1 MLKLSVKWVRIGG
14 CIMRKKRLIILDL
27 ASLGIGEAPDANRFS
42 SVGADTLGYVAA
54 NGLSVSNLTHLGLGN
69 IRWDNEIPVI
79 PATDR
84 PMAFY
89 GKMVNRVTTNGI
101 SAGFREMFDYTTDLR
116 TVSVMDLMAEQKL
129 NVSIISSFA
138 NYLEKQD
145 AIRSVQVSNDS
156 KAFIELQHQLSVQNG
171 GLIYC
176 QLPCL
181 HQIAQKQ
188 DVAGYVQQLERID
201 KKLADLLQ
209 VLTSEDLLI
218 ITASFAKDCRF
229 PIIATR
235 EYLPLIVY
243 NPQCTVGKSLGI
255 KRSSGAV
262 ANFIAAYFNLDASNV
277 SKPNFIQ
284 EVE

>member
-1 MLKLSVKWVRIGG
+1 MLKLSDKWVRIGG
-14 CIMRKKRLIILDL
+14 CMMTKKRLIILDL

-42 SVGADTLGYVAA
+42 SVGADTLGYVAS
-54 NGLSVSNLTHLGLGN
+54 NGLSVSNLAHLGLGN
-69 IRWDNEIPVI
+69 IRWDNEIPAI
-79 PATDR
+79 PTVDK

-89 GKMVNRVTTNGI
+89 GKMVNRVANNGI
-101 SAGFREMFDYTTDLR
+101 SAGFREMFDYTTGLR

-145 AIRSVQVSNDS
+145 AIHSVQVSNDS
-156 KAFIELQHQLSVQNG
+156 KAFIELHHQLAVQKT

-181 HQIAQKQ
+181 HQIAQKA
-188 DVAGYVQQLERID
+188 DVATYVQQLEKID
-201 KKLADLLQ
+201 RKLSEILQ
-209 VLTSEDLLI
+209 VLTDDDMLI
-218 ITASFAKDCRF
+218 ITASFAKDCRL
-229 PIIATR
+229 PMVTTR

-243 NPQCTVGKSLGI
+243 NPQRTVGKSLGI

-262 ANFIAAYFNLDASNV
+262 ANFIAAYFNLDASQV
-277 SKPNFIQ
+277 TKPNFIQ
-284 EVE
+284 EVK